1 MCKQRYV
8 AVHGDYDDFSDSG
21 CMKLVSYLGYKP
33 KAVFYAH
40 RHTVGMREYN
50 GVTQVQSG
58 SMCGSG
64 DDLTER
70 KRLVGDPSLSV
81 CVINED
87 GIEALYP
94 FNLA

>member
-1 MCKQRYV
+1 
-8 AVHGDYDDFSDSG
+8 
-21 CMKLVSYLGYKP
+21 MKLVSYLGYKP

-81 CVINED
+81 CVINEG

-94 FNLA
+94 VNLA